1 MTHLPLPLEESL
13 QAYLNFYMAHIVC
26 MAETILCIVLCV
38 FVYSCVDIII
48 SLKSGDSPGDSN
60 TTAVNVDTS
69 LNSLNSLNPTPNNLS
84 TLCTVVPSATLDRYS
99 EPSIFNKLS
108 PGQFGPKGIIYICL
122 FVKELF
128 TYIIVLI
135 IVL

>member
-1 MTHLPLPLEESL
+1 MTPLPLPQEQSL
-13 QAYLNFYMAHIVC
+13 QGYPNFYMAHIVC
-26 MAETILCIVLCV
+26 MAETILCTVLCV
-38 FVYSCVDIII
+38 YVYSCVDIII
-48 SLKSGDSPGDSN
+48 SLKSGDSPAESN

-69 LNSLNSLNPTPNNLS
+69 RNSLNSLNPTTNNLS
-84 TLCTVVPSATLDRYS
+84 SLSTVVPSATLDRYS

-122 FVKELF
+122 FVKELL
-128 TYIIVLI
+128 TYIIVLT